1 MSLKL
6 LEQKKNILLGRTEIK
21 AEIERLEPIADKL
34 EFAQSEARD
43 ITKAIKYENTT
54 SEIMIG
60 LSGLA
65 DKLGI
70 DEKELDYYE
79 RRVREA
85 KMQLESAIYEM
96 EELFDDKYRDV
107 RNKIDELEMDLEDI
121 EYERRQ

>member
-1 MSLKL
+1 MKL
-6 LEQKKNILLGRTEIK
+6 NEVIVQEQSEEEIN
-21 AEIERLEPIADKL
+21 AEIERLQPIADKL

-96 EELFDDKYRDV
+96 EELFEDKYRDV
-107 RNKIDELEMDLEDI
+107 ANKIEELEMDLEDI

>member
-1 MSLKL
+1 MKL
-6 LEQKKNILLGRTEIK
+6 NEVIVQEQSEEEIK
-21 AEIERLEPIADKL
+21 AEIERIEPIADKL

>member
-1 MSLKL
+1 MKL
-6 LEQKKNILLGRTEIK
+6 NEVIVQEQSEEEIK
-21 AEIERLEPIADKL
+21 AEIERLQPIADKL

-70 DEKELDYYE
+70 EEKELDYYE

-96 EELFDDKYRDV
+96 EELFEDKYRDV
-107 RNKIDELEMDLEDI
+107 ANKIEELEMDLEDI

>member
-1 MSLKL
+1 MKLNEVIVQEQSEEEIRAELK
-6 LEQKKNILLGRTEIK
+6 
-21 AEIERLEPIADKL
+21 RLEPIADKL
-34 EFAQSEARD
+34 EFAQQEARD

-60 LSGLA
+60 LGGLA

-70 DEKELDYYE
+70 DERELDYYE
-79 RRVREA
+79 SRVREA

-107 RNKIDELEMDLEDI
+107 RNKIDELEMDLEDL

>member
-1 MSLKL
+1 MKL
-6 LEQKKNILLGRTEIK
+6 NEVIVQEQSEEEIK
-21 AEIERLEPIADKL
+21 AEIERLQPTADKL
-34 EFAQSEARD
+34 EFAKSEARD

-96 EELFDDKYRDV
+96 EELFEDKYRDV
-107 RNKIDELEMDLEDI
+107 ANKIEELEMDLEDI
-121 EYERRQ
+121 EYELSLIHI

>member
-1 MSLKL
+1 MKL
-6 LEQKKNILLGRTEIK
+6 NEVIVQEQSEEEIK

-70 DEKELDYYE
+70 DEKELAYYE

>member
-1 MSLKL
+1 MKLNEVIVQEQSEEEIRAELK
-6 LEQKKNILLGRTEIK
+6 
-21 AEIERLEPIADKL
+21 RLEPIADKL
-34 EFAQSEARD
+34 EFAQQEARD

-60 LSGLA
+60 LGGLA

-70 DEKELDYYE
+70 DERELDYYE
-79 RRVREA
+79 SRVREA

-107 RNKIDELEMDLEDI
+107 RNKIEELEMDLEDV

>member
-1 MSLKL
+1 MKL
-6 LEQKKNILLGRTEIK
+6 NEVIVQEQSEEEIK

-121 EYERRQ
+121 EYERSQ

>member
-1 MSLKL
+1 MKL
-6 LEQKKNILLGRTEIK
+6 NEVIVQEQSEEEIK
-21 AEIERLEPIADKL
+21 AEIERLEPIAEKL

>member
-1 MSLKL
+1 MKL
-6 LEQKKNILLGRTEIK
+6 NEVIVQEQSEEEIK
-21 AEIERLEPIADKL
+21 AEIERLQPVADKL

>member
-1 MSLKL
+1 MKL
-6 LEQKKNILLGRTEIK
+6 NEVIVQEQSEEEIK
-21 AEIERLEPIADKL
+21 AEIERLQPIADKL

-96 EELFDDKYRDV
+96 EELFEDKYRDV
-107 RNKIDELEMDLEDI
+107 ANKIEELEMDLEDI

>member
-1 MSLKL
+1 MKL
-6 LEQKKNILLGRTEIK
+6 NEVIVQEQSEEEIK

-43 ITKAIKYENTT
+43 ITKAIKYEYTT
-54 SEIMIG
+54 S
-60 LSGLA
+60 
-65 DKLGI
+65 
-70 DEKELDYYE
+70 EKELDYYE